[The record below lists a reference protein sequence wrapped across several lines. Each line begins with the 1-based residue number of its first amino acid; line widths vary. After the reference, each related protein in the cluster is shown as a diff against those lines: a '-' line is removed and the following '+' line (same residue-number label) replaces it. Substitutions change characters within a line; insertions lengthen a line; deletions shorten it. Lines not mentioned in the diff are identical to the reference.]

1 MLEFKTKPDRSDNA
15 EFRSEIEQLKSN
27 FCFILGKM
35 EHAEE
40 NYQQAFEFYE
50 QALRHNT
57 KNYEAMLCMSKV

>member
-1 MLEFKTKPDRSDNA
+1 VLEFKTKPDRSDNT

-50 QALRHNT
+50 
-57 KNYEAMLCMSKV
+57 